1 MTAFQE
7 EPPAVARQRVRR
19 ALRQARQATP
29 MSQGDVAKKL
39 SWSLSKVQ
47 RIEAGEVAVSVTDLR
62 ALLELYD
69 VADEEV
75 IAQLAADA
83 RTSRRQ
89 RWVTPPE
96 HRTFLTAGLRQL
108 IQFESQAIEIKAYQP
123 VLVPG
128 VLQTPGVAEVIL
140 DFGTNRITDEERRVR
155 FDVRMVRQRRLFER
169 DDGPHYFL
177 ILDESVIKRH
187 VGGLAIMAEQL
198 EMLHEL
204 AQRPKVHIRVVPF
217 EKGALVGIVAP
228 FQMLRLSDD
237 EHDTVIYLES
247 YIRDHILHD
256 PEEIRYFEKVFEEL
270 WGACLTEQATMRAI
284 AAEAAVLRSALDA
297 ESRSIE

>member
-1 MTAFQE
+1 
-7 EPPAVARQRVRR
+7 
-19 ALRQARQATP
+19 

-62 ALLELYD
+62 ALLDLYD
-69 VADEEV
+69 VTDEGV
-75 IAQLAADA
+75 IAQLAVDA

-89 RWVTPPE
+89 RWVTPSE
-96 HRTFLTAGLRQL
+96 HRAFLTPALRQL
-108 IQFESQAIEIKAYQP
+108 IQFESQAAEIKAYQP

-128 VLQTPGVAEVIL
+128 VLQTPGVAEAIL
-140 DFGTNRITDEERRVR
+140 NFGSNRITDEERRVR

-169 DDGPHYFL
+169 ADGPQYFL

-187 VGGLAIMAEQL
+187 VGGAAVMAEQL
-198 EMLHEL
+198 EMLHDL
-204 AQRPKVHIRVVPF
+204 ARRPEMHIRVVPF

-237 EHDTVIYLES
+237 DDDTVIYLES
-247 YIRDHILHD
+247 YIKDDILHD
-256 PEEIRYFEKVFEEL
+256 PEELRYFKKVFEEL
-270 WGACLTEQATMRAI
+270 WDACLTEEATMRAI
-284 AAEAAVLRSALDA
+284 AAEAANLRSALDA
-297 ESRSIE
+297 ESRSIG